1 MGYSVVY
8 MNAYFEFFGVTSSG
22 DGIKIQTVKD
32 ALSNNIYKYFVNRY
46 NLRVGGIEVFKR
58 RGRCIVLKW
67 DMEDGGVITRYVEMN
82 KFIRNKRDWWVNV
95 TRKSCKK
102 RGDIKNYD
110 LLLNGRKEDIIL
122 PDRCP
127 MDDNIV
133 LNYTAIDFTGG
144 NQNIFECK
152 KKSKS
157 HITWSMASIDRVDST
172 KPYSYDNIEVVS
184 KYYNT
189 LKGCAS
195 FEQLSKLY
203 HYQLKQRSII

>member
-1 MGYSVVY
+1 
-8 MNAYFEFFGVTSSG
+8 
-22 DGIKIQTVKD
+22 
-32 ALSNNIYKYFVNRY
+32 
-46 NLRVGGIEVFKR
+46 
-58 RGRCIVLKW
+58 
-67 DMEDGGVITRYVEMN
+67 
-82 KFIRNKRDWWVNV
+82 
-95 TRKSCKK
+95 
-102 RGDIKNYD
+102 
-110 LLLNGRKEDIIL
+110 
-122 PDRCP
+122 
-127 MDDNIV
+127 MDNDIV

-157 HITWSMASIDRVDST
+157 HITWSMASIDRVDNT